1 MIAKI
6 HSLLSA
12 AIVTAMAGQAA
23 AHDGDGCQ
31 DGHRA
36 GVYSAPGPAMGP
48 PVTPLVYTPVGYSDD
63 ARARGPGGRDYGGRD
78 YGGRDYAGRGY
89 RGGADVQDLRR
100 SDLNRDGVVTL
111 AEALQEGRY
120 EFRSSDRDRNRVLT
134 RREVSWGEFAQDDR
148 DRNGVVSYG
157 EHQDSIRRAFHRF
170 DSNRDGVLARYELG
184 QPGARG
190 AGWRR

>member
-6 HSLLSA
+6 PSLLSA
-12 AIVTAMAGQAA
+12 VVVTAMAGQAA
-23 AHDGDGCQ
+23 AHDGDGCR
-31 DGHRA
+31 DGDRA
-36 GVYSAPGPAMGP
+36 PTTYSAPAP
-48 PVTPLVYTPVGYSDD
+48 TVYTPVGYPAGAHGYPS
-63 ARARGPGGRDYGGRD
+63 AGPPGGRE
-78 YGGRDYAGRGY
+78 Y
-89 RGGADVQDLRR
+89 RGGAELQDLRR

-120 EFRSSDRDRNRVLT
+120 EFRNSDHDRNRVLT
-134 RREVSWGEFAQDDR
+134 RREVSWNEFAQEDH

-157 EHQDSIRRAFHRF
+157 EHQDSIRRAFSRF
-170 DSNRDGVLARYELG
+170 DTNRDGVLARYELG

>member
-6 HSLLSA
+6 PSLLSA

-23 AHDGDGCQ
+23 AHDADGCR
-31 DGHRA
+31 DGDRA
-36 GVYSAPGPAMGP
+36 PTTYSAPAPS
-48 PVTPLVYTPVGYSDD
+48 VYTPVGYAAGAYHSPPAGPPG
-63 ARARGPGGRDYGGRD
+63 ARRD
-78 YGGRDYAGRGY
+78 
-89 RGGADVQDLRR
+89 RGGAELNDLRR

-120 EFRSSDRDRNRVLT
+120 EFRNSDRDRNRVLT
-134 RREVSWGEFAQDDR
+134 RREATWGEFAQDDR
-148 DRNGVVSYG
+148 DRDGVVSYG
-157 EHQDSIRRAFHRF
+157 EHQAAIRRAFYRL
-170 DSNRDGVLARYELG
+170 DTNRDGVLARYELG

>member
-1 MIAKI
+1 MHVRADVSTHQMYFTQLVSSNVPMRK
-6 HSLLSA
+6 LD
-12 AIVTAMAGQAA
+12 GQ
-23 AHDGDGCQ
+23 GDC
-31 DGHRA
+31 R
-36 GVYSAPGPAMGP
+36 
-48 PVTPLVYTPVGYSDD
+48 LI
-63 ARARGPGGRDYGGRD
+63 PGGRDYGGRD

>member
-6 HSLLSA
+6 PSLLSA

-23 AHDGDGCQ
+23 AHDADGCR
-31 DGHRA
+31 DGDRA
-36 GVYSAPGPAMGP
+36 PTTYSTPAP
-48 PVTPLVYTPVGYSDD
+48 TVYTPVGY
-63 ARARGPGGRDYGGRD
+63 PGGAHNYPP
-78 YGGRDYAGRGY
+78 AGPPGERGY
-89 RGGADVQDLRR
+89 RHDAELNDLRR

-111 AEALQEGRY
+111 AEALQEGRF

-134 RREVSWGEFAQDDR
+134 HREVSWSEFAQDDY

-157 EHQDSIRRAFHRF
+157 EHQDSIRRAFYRL
-170 DSNRDGVLARYELG
+170 DTNRDGVLARYELG
-184 QPGARG
+184 QPGARARG

>member
-6 HSLLSA
+6 PSLLSA
-12 AIVTAMAGQAA
+12 ALVTAVAGQAA
-23 AHDGDGCQ
+23 AHDGDGCR
-31 DGHRA
+31 DGDRSPTT
-36 GVYSAPGPAMGP
+36 YSAPAPN
-48 PVTPLVYTPVGYSDD
+48 VYTPVGYPGY
-63 ARARGPGGRDYGGRD
+63 GPGSARDDHRPAGIPG
-78 YGGRDYAGRGY
+78 GRGY
-89 RGGADVQDLRR
+89 RGGAELTDLRR

-111 AEALQEGRY
+111 AEALQEARY
-120 EFRSSDRDRNRVLT
+120 EFRSSDHDRNRVLT

-157 EHQDSIRRAFHRF
+157 EHQDSIRRAFYRL
-170 DSNRDGVLARYELG
+170 DTNRDGVLARYELG